1 MNCTSADVNHALSG
15 LPRGELQLVEC
26 EQELRL
32 ARGAG
37 VTLVLG
43 LLLLLLNR
51 VRMALVLVRN
61 VWRRSWSDQ
70 LLMAAAGRVREESG
84 RRVVEERLGERTGE
98 VVVSPRVQRVVQAP
112 GAFEQHADLS
122 ARRTLVVRDDQRR
135 SIRVPHQ
142 VRHELQV

>member
-37 VTLVLG
+37 VTLVL
-43 LLLLLLNR
+43 LLLNR

-61 VWRRSWSDQ
+61 VWRRSWSGQ
-70 LLMAAAGRVREESG
+70 LLMAAAGRVREEGG

-98 VVVSPRVQRVVQAP
+98 VVVSPRVKRVVQAP
-112 GAFEQHADLS
+112 GAFEQQADLS

-135 SIRVPHQ
+135 GIRVPHQ
-142 VRHELQV
+142 VRYELQV